1 MPSIGTAA
9 EILNVRSDN
18 VFLSANFTL
27 VLKNA
32 SKLEQSYS
40 FYVPPEEIDINFPA
54 RINVYQTSEG
64 VAHIDHIGGG
74 LATISLSGHTGF
86 NPMVGPIG
94 LVQYN
99 LLRQLV
105 ARYYELC
112 RKAVKSNTV
121 ELIISISFP
130 DNPSFGTFPVTIKDF
145 SLRRSV
151 AKPLQNRYTMALII
165 IGDDLNKTTRATAFS
180 DDTLNARLSL
190 PMPEPRAVA
199 AAESSE
205 VDTMAP
211 PEYIVREITT
221 DLDSLEKLLTD
232 YLGVNVDLAS
242 ATYREV
248 LRLVMAYNK
257 LSNPEELEIGA
268 KIYVPSTIP
277 WIPSKTATYDNYGR
291 VSGYN

>member
-1 MPSIGTAA
+1 MPSIGTTA

-74 LATISLSGHTGF
+74 LATITLSGHTGF

-151 AKPLQNRYTMALII
+151 VKPLQNRYTMSLII

-190 PMPEPRAVA
+190 PMPEPRVVA
-199 AAESSE
+199 EAESAE

-211 PEYIVREITT
+211 PGYIVGEITT
-221 DLDSLEKLLTD
+221 ELDSLEKLLT
-232 YLGVNVDLAS
+232 YHLGVDVDLNS
-242 ATYREV
+242 ETYRAV
-248 LRLVMAYNK
+248 LKLVYMANT
-257 LSNPEELEIGA
+257 LLNPEDLKIGA
-268 KIYVPSTIP
+268 KILIPSTTP
-277 WIPSKTATYDNYGR
+277 WIPSKNATYDNYGR
-291 VSGYN
+291 ASGYN